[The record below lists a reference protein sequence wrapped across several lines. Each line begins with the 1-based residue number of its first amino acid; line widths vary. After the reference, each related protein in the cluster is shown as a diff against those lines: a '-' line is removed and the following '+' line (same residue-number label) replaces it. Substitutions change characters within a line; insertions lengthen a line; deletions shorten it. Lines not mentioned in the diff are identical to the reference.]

1 MRHELLD
8 LRRTMAG
15 GKNTARTKKA
25 ASAKGP
31 TKSARAAKTA
41 KPAASHPR
49 QQTARTTKT
58 TARAK
63 PAPAKRPASAPAA
76 KAPAGKASSAK
87 VSARS
92 ASSALDKLQQVALTA
107 TNLDASV
114 EFYRDLLGLRFI
126 ARLDPPGLAFFS
138 LGGGVRLLLSATA
151 SQASLYFQVDD
162 VDATVKE
169 LRGRGVQ
176 FLQQQ
181 AQMVQR
187 DEAGNFGRKGIEEWM
202 AFFRDPAGN
211 LLALV
216 ERR

>member
-1 MRHELLD
+1 
-8 LRRTMAG
+8 MAG
-15 GKNTARTKKA
+15 GKSMARSKKA

-31 TKSARAAKTA
+31 TKSARSTAAKTA
-41 KPAASHPR
+41 KPASS
-49 QQTARTTKT
+49 ARAKR

-63 PAPAKRPASAPAA
+63 PAPAKRTARAPAA
-76 KAPAGKASSAK
+76 KAPAAKAPARRAPA
-87 VSARS
+87 ARS
-92 ASSALDKLQQVALTA
+92 GTGNALDKLQQVALTA

-114 EFYRDLLGLRFI
+114 DFYRDVLGLRFI
-126 ARLDPPGLAFFS
+126 TRFDPPGLAFFS
-138 LGGGVRLLLSATA
+138 LGGGIRLLLSATA
-151 SQASLYFQVDD
+151 SQASLYFLVDD
-162 VDATVKE
+162 VAAMAKE

-181 AQMVQR
+181 PQMIHR
-187 DEAGNFGRKGIEEWM
+187 DEAGDFGKKGAEEWM